1 MQLDQVMLELREKEL
16 ENKTKKISLQKME
29 VQPST
34 STLKSGSVVVLKALK
49 RPKSKVILD
58 RTIESDAY
66 TPLQQRKEEIAFE
79 KMSVLSVS
87 SGEPERFQNEDNKYR
102 F

>member
-34 STLKSGSVVVLKALK
+34 SNVKSGSVVVLKTLK

-66 TPLQQRKEEIAFE
+66 TPL
-79 KMSVLSVS
+79 
-87 SGEPERFQNEDNKYR
+87 
-102 F
+102 

>member
-1 MQLDQVMLELREKEL
+1 MLEIREKEL

-34 STLKSGSVVVLKALK
+34 STLKSGSVAVLKAFK

-66 TPLQQRKEEIAFE
+66 TPLQ
-79 KMSVLSVS
+79 
-87 SGEPERFQNEDNKYR
+87 
-102 F
+102 